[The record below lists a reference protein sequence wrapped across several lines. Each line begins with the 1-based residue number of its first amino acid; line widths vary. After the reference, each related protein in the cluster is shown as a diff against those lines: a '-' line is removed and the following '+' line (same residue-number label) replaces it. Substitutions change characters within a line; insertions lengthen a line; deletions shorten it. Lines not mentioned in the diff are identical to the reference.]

1 MQDGIVEIDEEDAL
15 VDTTSANGT
24 FTSALVV
31 ALILIFLYFLLLL
44 MNCHDEAMQ
53 EARRRLQ
60 ERFNQTNQRQTSAE
74 NAPSSSNVTDGE
86 SAKIAEG
93 SRPKPKVKA
102 DLLKQSGY
110 NPLMGDD
117 TDKLVGREDNVGGA
131 AEASE
136 ATMAF
141 LQKSLLGMT
150 IETVETIEDASE
162 DRPGDV

>member
-1 MQDGIVEIDEEDAL
+1 MQDGIVEVDEEDAL
-15 VDTTSANGT
+15 VDTTSTNGT

-31 ALILIFLYFLLLL
+31 ALILVFLYFLLLL
-44 MNCHDEAMQ
+44 MNWLAAAAAKHATRGTNRTHDEAMQ

-86 SAKIAEG
+86 SAKISEG
-93 SRPKPKVKA
+93 SRPKPKVTA

-117 TDKLVGREDNVGGA
+117 TDKVCYRSSRGRSGG
-131 AEASE
+131 
-136 ATMAF
+136 
-141 LQKSLLGMT
+141 G
-150 IETVETIEDASE
+150 
-162 DRPGDV
+162 